1 MRFLRYLP
9 TVTKK
14 VKSQVHPPL
23 PSPSEEKCS
32 TTNIVSWNKAEVQSV
47 EISWSKRFL
56 HSLCWVVCLTL
67 YTNMEFVLN
76 AISWTHDSSQEKFIL
91 VIKFSCSKCLEV
103 LEETNLS
110 TLILLRNVESL
121 ADCTDKHSVGS
132 DIDLNQT
139 RVFEFY

>member
-1 MRFLRYLP
+1 MFLDIIISSHLNLFYY
-9 TVTKK
+9 
-14 VKSQVHPPL
+14 VKSL
-23 PSPSEEKCS
+23 NEAFDINGK
-32 TTNIVSWNKAEVQSV
+32 W
-47 EISWSKRFL
+47 
-56 HSLCWVVCLTL
+56 
-67 YTNMEFVLN
+67 NMEFVLN